1 MSERD
6 KSCHQDLANVP
17 PSFREGKLTST
28 QVEEKRRTSYT
39 DICLQQV
46 HRGSLVITKA
56 SDERKIIEEDVSGC
70 GLYICTTARHGV

>member
-28 QVEEKRRTSYT
+28 QVEEKN
-39 DICLQQV
+39 I
-46 HRGSLVITKA
+46 
-56 SDERKIIEEDVSGC
+56 
-70 GLYICTTARHGV
+70 LYRHLFTAGTQG